1 MNRLLTLVLISLS
14 LTILHFG
21 VSNST
26 NSSGDYSG
34 SGEQPAT
41 PTSPDFT
48 DLPHFTTSFPCP
60 CSLYTVI
67 SILGYSP
74 CSIHNY
80 ISPRECDAYVHVAL
94 LQGVFG
100 VIKRVDLPFFNNYCF
115 FLFPFNEAHV
125 SSFNQT

>member
-1 MNRLLTLVLISLS
+1 MNRLLILAQISLS
-14 LTILHFG
+14 LTTLDFV
-21 VSNST
+21 VSIST

-34 SGEQPAT
+34 SGEQPTA

-48 DLPHFTTSFPCP
+48 ALPPFTTPFSCP
-60 CSLYTVI
+60 CLLHTVI

-74 CSIHNY
+74 CSIHNF

-94 LQGVFG
+94 QQGVFS
-100 VIKRVDLPFFNNYCF
+100 VIKRVDLPLFNNYCF
-115 FLFPFNEAHV
+115 FLFPFNEDQV